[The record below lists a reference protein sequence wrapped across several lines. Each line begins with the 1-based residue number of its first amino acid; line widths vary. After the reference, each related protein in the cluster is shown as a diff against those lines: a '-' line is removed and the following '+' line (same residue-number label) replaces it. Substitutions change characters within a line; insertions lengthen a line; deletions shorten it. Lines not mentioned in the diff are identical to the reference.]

1 MITRMDKEVGRVVDQ
16 LKSMNA
22 LDNTVIIFLSDNGAS
37 WEQTIRADGHDYAAP
52 LGSAGSPP
60 ITMRSLG
67 ATAPARCR
75 RMPRPGPW

>member
-37 WEQTIRADGHDYAAP
+37 WEQTIRADGHD
-52 LGSAGSPP
+52 
-60 ITMRSLG
+60 
-67 ATAPARCR
+67 
-75 RMPRPGPW
+75 